1 MHDRRRHPSSGDDEP
16 DDGRPSSHSLTAAA
30 LPEAAMAMDQR
41 VALHGL
47 DWSQYESM
55 LVIRGAR
62 PGVRMTYLDG
72 ALELMSTAVEH
83 EKIKKCMARL
93 IEAYADEQGL
103 PLDGYGTWTLR
114 NERQSCGVEPDECY
128 VLGTGKT
135 VPDLVVDVAWTE
147 GGLDRLAVYQRL
159 GIAEVWVWT
168 REGIEVY
175 RLRSGGYVQVGR
187 SEIFPKLDLGVLARF
202 VQPDA
207 QTRAVRSFREA
218 LRGDGPSP
226 QKSAG
231 PQKPAAAGPA
241 ARQP

>member
-1 MHDRRRHPSSGDDEP
+1 MQDRRRHQSSDDERP
-16 DDGRPSSHSLTAAA
+16 DDDHGEYGRPSSLTSVA
-30 LPEAAMAMDQR
+30 LPEATMAMDQR
-41 VALHGL
+41 VTLHGIE
-47 DWSQYESM
+47 WSQYESM

-62 PGVRMTYLDG
+62 PGVRMTYLEG
-72 ALELMSTAVEH
+72 ALELMSTAVER

-93 IEAYADEQGL
+93 IEAYADEHGMD
-103 PLDGYGTWTLR
+103 LDGYGTWTLR
-114 NERQSCGVEPDECY
+114 NERGSCGVEPDECY
-128 VLGTGKT
+128 VLGKGKS
-135 VPDLVVDVAWTE
+135 VPDLVADVAWTE

-202 VQPDA
+202 IQPDA

-218 LRGDGPSP
+218 LRGEGPSP
-226 QKSAG
+226 QK
-231 PQKPAAAGPA
+231 PAATGPA